1 MLWDSA
7 FPRRRQHAFLH
18 CTLISP
24 LQGLVS
30 LHGKANT
37 PLTLPGFCC
46 WFHTDPP
53 DSDAHSCCLTTQIDK
68 LIARDMLLMV
78 FTRSLG
84 RCDSCEQY
92 QQCLGRFGVEIT
104 DEEFELLLDR
114 ICLDEDGNVKYPQF
128 MLRKLSSISVVEERT
143 SRSVVLVSAAMCL
156 SNSMSEEAQ
165 LTLALLLLASQTI
178 PILLQRRS
186 WKSPYSWQYT
196 STELEEPK

>member
-92 QQCLGRFGVEIT
+92 QQCLGR
-104 DEEFELLLDR
+104 
-114 ICLDEDGNVKYPQF
+114 
-128 MLRKLSSISVVEERT
+128 KLSSISVVEERT